1 MLRQDI
7 SIAKLE
13 TIISYPFVRLTHDN
27 NTFED
32 FAFQCAKDLGGTPED
47 WMRKNRKLLGMFRS
61 KNKKLAKNTRFQVPS
76 KLVADASD
84 RFFETVGLA
93 RKAHTFGE
101 SPTTVLNM
109 SNETTPD
116 SSPGENPGNISS
128 TTPDSSPEENF
139 RVIMM

>member
-13 TIISYPFVRLTHDN
+13 TIISYPFVRLTQDN

-32 FAFQCAKDLGGTPED
+32 FACQCAKDLGGTSED
-47 WMRKNRKLLGMFRS
+47 WMRKNRKLLGMFGS

-76 KLVADASD
+76 KLVADANN
-84 RFFETVGLA
+84 RFFESVGLA
-93 RKAHTFGE
+93 KKAHTFGA

-116 SSPGENPGNISS
+116 SSPDQPPGNISS
-128 TTPDSSPEENF
+128 TTSDSSPEENF
-139 RVIMM
+139 RIIMM